1 MGLKKILKKVKKAVT
16 KVAKP
21 AALIGAAYLAS
32 KGLKGK
38 GKGIDTGLTK
48 GKFLMSEAA
57 GGARLPKG
65 KFLMSE
71 AAGGARLPKPFKK
84 PDMRDIA
91 GSGSTMP
98 SHLTKNLY
106 SPKAKGGPVSRGFAS
121 GGRTGYSAGGAAKRG
136 VSPILLKGKR

>member
-38 GKGIDTGLTK
+38 GKGIDTGLT
-48 GKFLMSEAA
+48 
-57 GGARLPKG
+57 KG